1 MSVINKIIGSFD
13 YCNKQKQTDK
23 EKKKGYTF
31 CQEFKVKIVCA
42 LF

>member
-23 EKKKGYTF
+23 EKKVYTF